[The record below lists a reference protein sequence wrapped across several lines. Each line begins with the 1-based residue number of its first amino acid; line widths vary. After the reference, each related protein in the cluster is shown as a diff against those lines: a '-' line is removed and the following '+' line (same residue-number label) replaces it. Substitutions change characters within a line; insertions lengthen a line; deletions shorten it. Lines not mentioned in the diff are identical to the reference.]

1 MAPRFRFTSRQKL
14 SACVFCICACVCVCI
29 YVCHTANMWFRFPL
43 WTQGQTHGKGKITA
57 HRRRYGSIVKCC
69 SPLLHRG
76 CLNLLGKT
84 SLSSFSKSVW
94 FFFVAFFCVLKKARV
109 ISSLPFL
116 TKAHLD
122 GQLLLAGCLH
132 QMPAHLHHPL
142 FMFTGQHGLPE
153 GLCRR

>member
-1 MAPRFRFTSRQKL
+1 MAPRFHFISRQKL
-14 SACVFCICACVCVCI
+14 SACVFCVCACVCMCI

-57 HRRRYGSIVKCC
+57 HRGRCGSVVKCC

-76 CLNLLGKT
+76 RFNLLGKI
-84 SLSSFSKSVW
+84 SLCIFGESVG
-94 FFFVAFFCVLKKARV
+94 FFCCFFCVLKKTRV

-116 TKAHLD
+116 TEAHLD
-122 GQLLLAGCLH
+122 RQLLLAGCLH
-132 QMPAHLHHPL
+132 QMPAYLHHPL
-142 FMFTGQHGLPE
+142 LMFTGQHGLPE